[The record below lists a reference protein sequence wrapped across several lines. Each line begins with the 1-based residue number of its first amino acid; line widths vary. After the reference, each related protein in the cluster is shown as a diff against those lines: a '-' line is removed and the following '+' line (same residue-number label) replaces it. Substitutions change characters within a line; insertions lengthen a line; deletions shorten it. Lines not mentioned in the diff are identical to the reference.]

1 MSFSQQ
7 VKREIMSRELPRG
20 CCAVAA
26 AYAVACFGRYFDT
39 KGLVLHTELPAVA
52 QYCRKVL
59 GRAGIEAQITEKGRE
74 GTVLYELSVKEES
87 QVRRMLELFG
97 HTGAEPSLR
106 INGQN
111 FKCDRCVAS
120 FAATAY
126 LCCGTMT
133 NPEREY
139 NLEFL
144 SNRYHLLKDFG
155 ALLCAHGFS
164 PKQTQRKGTNVL
176 YFKASG
182 QIEDILTFMGA
193 SNATLEL
200 INLKVY
206 KDFRNKANR
215 ITNCETANIEKTVNA
230 NQNTLRAIAFL
241 EAEQALETL
250 PEPLAVAARLRQQY
264 PDFSLKELSEKFD
277 PPLSKSGLSHRMKK
291 LEQMAQRLRERKEN
305 A

>member
-87 QVRRMLELFG
+87 QVHRMLELFG

-111 FKCDRCVAS
+111 FKCDRCVVS

-250 PEPLAVAARLRQQY
+250 PESLAVAARLRQQY
-264 PDFSLKELSEKFD
+264 PDLSLKELSEKFD